1 LKAFIERLE
10 HREVMPLI

>member
-10 HREVMPLI
+10 HREVMPRI